1 MTGSLI
7 FKSNFIEILCN
18 GGSVQAPAL
27 DVDEQGSSECVTSQF
42 RFIWLARIT
51 SISACL
57 RSAQK
62 DE

>member
-1 MTGSLI
+1 M
-7 FKSNFIEILCN
+7 
-18 GGSVQAPAL
+18 QAPAL